1 MRKYGFGAERWV
13 RMLCGI
19 EYHYQRQAASEAAA
33 PFVLQDQKIEEI
45 SDKKP

>member
-19 EYHYQRQAASEAAA
+19 EYHYQRQQAAA